1 MFDKILLYTKTLLRK
16 NQFFMFLAYFIFVVS
31 HLKIHPAV
39 HLNTL
44 KAMTSL

>member
-1 MFDKILLYTKTLLRK
+1 MFLLK
-16 NQFFMFLAYFIFVVS
+16 NQFFMFLANFISVVS

-44 KAMTSL
+44 KALVSLQLKRKTY